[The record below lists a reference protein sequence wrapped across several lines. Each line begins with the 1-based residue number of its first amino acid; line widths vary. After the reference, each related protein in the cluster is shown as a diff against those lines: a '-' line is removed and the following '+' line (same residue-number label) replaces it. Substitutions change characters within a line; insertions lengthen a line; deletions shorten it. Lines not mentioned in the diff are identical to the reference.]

1 MRAVTKPNTI
11 PSPSLGSLL
20 PPSLDPS
27 ISVISLITSR
37 LSSHQSPSATSLP
50 LDPITERHLIP
61 FLGPTQV
68 TRILLLS
75 LSHPLSSLSFLHWTL
90 SPPVSLTPSPLH
102 FSLLSHSL
110 SFSRHFSHSL
120 SLLSLFISTHP
131 ATNHLRSL
139 LSASEFCNWDPS
151 VFSLL
156 IKALIKQNRL
166 DDALDT
172 CHRVI
177 DLGFSPDVHTFNSLL
192 NPLVK
197 LGSLE
202 ECWDLYYQMKRVNVI
217 PNTYTYNMLIRALCE
232 GEDVIKAK
240 EFLEEIEDED
250 GFSPDVVTYN
260 TILNGYCKK
269 RRLNAAFHLFDVMPL
284 RGIEPNLVSYTILI
298 GGLCRDER
306 LKDARKL
313 FDNMCKR
320 GIGPDSHVYKVLI
333 QGYCKAGRMREARQ
347 LLLEMVAS
355 GFGLDDFT
363 CELVVESH
371 VNVGKLLSCLN
382 LVALLR
388 RQGNRISLGSYI
400 LLIKALC
407 IERKPHATKDLLK
420 WMVGD
425 GFQPNIKVYNMIIN
439 CFCECDY
446 IKEAFELKEEM
457 ETRGITPNLD
467 TCSSLIG
474 CLCLLGRTIEGE
486 ALMEE
491 ELVKFGVKPD
501 AVMCTKLVKGF
512 CKEGNL
518 SKAESVLRHFVES
531 FGVHDNLGY
540 NALLRAYCEQCDV
553 DKAFELQ
560 DRMAEL
566 GFIANAD
573 TCKSIIYGLSKQL

>member
-11 PSPSLGSLL
+11 PTPSLGSLL
-20 PPSLDPS
+20 PASLDPS
-27 ISVISLITSR
+27 LSVVSLITSR
-37 LSSHQSPSATSLP
+37 LSSHQSPSATSPP
-50 LDPITERHLIP
+50 LDPIAERHLIP
-61 FLGPTQV
+61 FLGPAQV

-75 LSHPLSSLSFLHWTL
+75 LSHPLSSLSFFHWTL

-102 FSLLSHSL
+102 FSLLSLSL

-131 ATNHLRSL
+131 TSNHLRSL
-139 LSASEFCNWDPS
+139 LSASKFCNWDPS

-177 DLGFSPDVHTFNSLL
+177 SLGFSPDVHTFNSLL
-192 NPLVK
+192 TPLVK
-197 LGSLE
+197 LGSFE
-202 ECWDLYYQMKRVNVI
+202 ECWDLYYQMKRVNVV
-217 PNTYTYNMLIRALCE
+217 PNIYTYNMLIHALCE

-240 EFLEEIEDED
+240 KFLEEIEDED

-284 RGIEPNLVSYTILI
+284 RG
-298 GGLCRDER
+298 
-306 LKDARKL
+306 
-313 FDNMCKR
+313 
-320 GIGPDSHVYKVLI
+320 
-333 QGYCKAGRMREARQ
+333 YCKAGRMREARL

-355 GFGLDDFT
+355 GFGLDEFT

-371 VNVGKLLSCLN
+371 LNVGKLLSCLN

-388 RQGNRISLGSYI
+388 RQGNRISFGSYI
-400 LLIKALC
+400 FLIQALC
-407 IERKPHATKDLLK
+407 AERKPHATKDLLK
-420 WMVGD
+420 WMVDD
-425 GFQPNIKVYNMIIN
+425 GLQPNIKVYNMIIN

-446 IKEAFELKEEM
+446 IKEAFGLKEEM

-467 TCSSLIG
+467 TCRSLIG
-474 CLCLLGRTIEGE
+474 CLCRLGRTIEGE

-491 ELVKFGVKPD
+491 ELVKCGVKPD
-501 AVMCTKLVKGF
+501 AVVCTKLVKGS

-518 SKAESVLRHFVES
+518 TKAESVLRYFVEQ
-531 FGVHDNLGY
+531 FGVHDNQGY
-540 NALLRAYCEQCDV
+540 NALLRAYCEQFDV
-553 DKAFELQ
+553 GKAFELQ
-560 DRMAEL
+560 DRMAKL
-566 GFIANAD
+566 GFVANAD
-573 TCKSIIYGLSKQL
+573 TCKSIIYGLSKQQ